1 MTERVV
7 VLIDM
12 DCFYCQVETRADPT
26 LAGQP
31 LAVVQYNSWKGGGI
45 IAVNYEARAKG
56 VTRNMRGDEA
66 KVKCPEIVLVSV
78 PEVRQKA
85 DLTKYRDAGKEV
97 IQVLLQ
103 FGAVV
108 ERASIDEAY
117 LDISALVEDKMKT
130 LTRVEAH
137 DLPNTFVVGCGEDRE
152 PGLTEWLKESYDRG
166 HSDNIRLAVGGM
178 IVEAMRQAVWEQTQF
193 RCSAGVAHNK
203 MLSKLSCGLHKPNQQ
218 TVLPHDKIEIL
229 FANLKLTKLRG
240 LGGKLGDT
248 IREQLGCETV
258 ADLAKHSV
266 GELKSHFE
274 EKTAQWLY
282 NISRGLEYEPVKER
296 DLPKSIGC
304 SKNFLGPKML
314 DTREK
319 VEFWF
324 GSLAEEVCERL
335 ERDRE
340 ANGRI
345 ARGVTVSMTIE
356 GKGHVSRAGP
366 LSSYDPEK
374 MTRQAMSLVG
384 KLNESTQDPTL
395 WRPKLKNLSISAS
408 KFEDDTMS
416 STLKSIDNFF
426 TKASAESSTDEPT
439 SSLAANDE
447 LKATELVPNL
457 EQYDPSILDLLPPRL
472 RSAVEKRIQSLKAE
486 NISPEKEKVVE
497 PCPKCDKLISPFDL
511 PEHLDYHMA
520 LDLQAE
526 LRKDQPKPQVHTVHV
541 NTALKSKR
549 KKPSE
554 PIEKPDTKRQKNIA
568 SFFQKTRPN

>member
-12 DCFYCQVETRADPT
+12 DCFYCQVETRANAA

-45 IAVNYEARAKG
+45 IAVNYEARAQG

-66 KVKCPEIVLVSV
+66 RTKCPEIVLVSV

-117 LDISALVEDKMKT
+117 LDITALVDEKLKT
-130 LTRVEAH
+130 LTRVEAT
-137 DLPNTFVVGCGEDRE
+137 DLPHTFVVGCEDDRE
-152 PGLTEWLKESYDRG
+152 TGLSRWLAESYETS

-218 TVLPHDKIEIL
+218 TVLPHDKIDIL
-229 FANLKLTKLRG
+229 FAHLKLTKLRG
-240 LGGKLGDT
+240 LGGKLGDS

-258 ADLAKHSV
+258 ADLAKHSIS
-266 GELKSHFE
+266 ELKGSFE

-345 ARGVTVSMTIE
+345 ARGITVSMTIE

-366 LSSYDPEK
+366 LNSYDAEK
-374 MTRQAMSLVG
+374 MTRQAMNLVG
-384 KLNESTQDPTL
+384 KLNESTQDPYM

-408 KFEDDTMS
+408 KFEDDSISGTV
-416 STLKSIDNFF
+416 KSIDNFF
-426 TKASAESSTDEPT
+426 TKASEASADEPT
-439 SSLAANDE
+439 SSLAANDK
-447 LKATELVPNL
+447 LKATELVPDL
-457 EQYDPSILDLLPPRL
+457 DQYDPSILTLLPPRL
-472 RSAVEKRIQSLKAE
+472 RAAIEKRVQSLKVE
-486 NISPEKEKVVE
+486 DLSREKEKAME
-497 PCPKCDKLISPFDL
+497 ACSKCDKLISPFDM
-511 PEHLDYHMA
+511 PEHLDYHVA
-520 LDLQAE
+520 LDLQTE
-526 LRKDQPKPQVHTVHV
+526 MRKEQPKAQIHTVHL
-541 NTALKSKR
+541 NTAKSK
-549 KKPSE
+549 KKKSNE
-554 PIEKPDTKRQKNIA
+554 PLEKPDTKRQKNIL
-568 SFFQKTRPN
+568 SFFQKPGSN